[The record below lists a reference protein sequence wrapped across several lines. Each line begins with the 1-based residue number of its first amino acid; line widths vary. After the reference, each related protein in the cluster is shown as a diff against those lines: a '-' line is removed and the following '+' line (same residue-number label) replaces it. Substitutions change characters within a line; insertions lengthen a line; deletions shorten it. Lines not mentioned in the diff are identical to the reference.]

1 MSAHTGIFLGY
12 SRGLHT
18 QDMKKGII
26 KVTSL
31 KPEESAKAIGWT
43 VGWPASEPKI
53 FGKIIGQHGKSGFLM
68 AQFKHGFPGDAI
80 GQPITVTQGKPTRP
94 APKTQAKKSRRSP
107 SVMDIEGIGKEY
119 AEKLNENKIQTIDD
133 LLEAGA
139 TPDGRK
145 QLSEMTGISSKLVLE
160 WVNLADLFRIKG
172 VGEEYADLLEEA
184 GVDTV
189 VELATRKPE
198 NLHKKMGEV
207 NEAKKIVR
215 KLPSLSMVEG
225 WVKEAKTLPRKVEY

>member
-1 MSAHTGIFLGY
+1 MSAHTGVFIGY

-53 FGKIIGQHGKSGFLM
+53 FGKIIGQHGKSGYLM

-80 GQPITVTQGKPTRP
+80 GQPVAITQGKPAP
-94 APKTQAKKSRRSP
+94 PVPKTQAKKTTRNQSI
-107 SVMDIEGIGKEY
+107 VDIEGIGKEY
-119 AEKLNENKIQTIDD
+119 AEKLRENNIQTTDD

-139 TPDGRK
+139 TPEGRK
-145 QLSEMTGISSKLVLE
+145 QLSEKTGISTKLILE
-160 WVNLADLFRIKG
+160 WVNHADLFRIKG

-215 KLPSLSMVEG
+215 KLPTPTMVEG
-225 WVKEAKTLPRKVEY
+225 WVEEAKTLPRKVEH